1 MIEPNNLF
9 IGLFFILFLVL
20 GLFLLGVY
28 YIMKFRKRQSEFNKE
43 KAAMENRLQNLLL
56 QARLEISEELLK
68 NISQEIH
75 DNIGQLLTLA
85 KWTLSNEADTDN
97 HRVKDAKELVTNAI
111 SGLRDLSH
119 SLNGNIVLDLGL
131 FRAVEKLCKTLN
143 GTKELYCEVINDTPE
158 NIRLNPDKDLVLFR
172 CIQEAVNNAIR
183 HAHPTH
189 IKIHFSIQERMLLT
203 TVSDNGDGFEVLKS
217 RPEGS
222 GISNLYDRVAILR
235 GSLILD
241 SSPGQGTTLYF
252 FVPFEKLVTTYA

>member
-1 MIEPNNLF
+1 MIEQNKLF
-9 IGLFFILFLVL
+9 IVLFFILILVFGL
-20 GLFLLGVY
+20 GLIGIY
-28 YIMKFRKRQSEFNKE
+28 YILKFKRRQSEFNKE

-85 KWTLSNEADTDN
+85 KWTLSNEADSDN
-97 HRVKDAKELVTNAI
+97 HRVKDAKELVTSAI

-143 GTKELYCEVINDTPE
+143 SSEELFCEVINDTPE

-183 HAHPTH
+183 HAKTSH

-203 TVSDNGDGFEVLKS
+203 TVSDNGEGFEVLKNRS
-217 RPEGS
+217 EGS
-222 GISNLYDRVAILR
+222 GISNLYDRIAILR

-252 FVPFEKLVTTYA
+252 FVPIEKIVPAYA